1 MNSKANDA
9 FMAKLAVQNSKRIDQ
24 LTNVIGA
31 MNNNFLKTCTLNA
44 TITKTAEG
52 NSIEA
57 TLSGTVPTLDN
68 CKHFLGL
75 RTGDITTGATYSTFY
90 FYEDGV
96 ADGFGCSYNSTGIIL
111 DAKYI
116 NGSGSSA
123 AISFCEE
130 YVGDFDFASL
140 SATGDSTSGTIHFDF
155 I

>member
-24 LTNVIGA
+24 LTNVVGA

-44 TITKTAEG
+44 TITRTGDSK
-52 NSIEA
+52 SIEA
-57 TLSGTVPTLDN
+57 TLTGTIPTLDN

-75 RTGDITTGATYSTFY
+75 RTGDIATDASYSTFY
-90 FYEDGV
+90 RYDEGV
-96 ADGFGCSYNSTGIIL
+96 DGFGCSYNETGIVL
-111 DAKYI
+111 DANYI
-116 NGSGSSA
+116 NGNGSSA

-130 YVGDFDFASL
+130 YVGDFNFDTIQENDGSI
-140 SATGDSTSGTIHFDF
+140 SGTIHFDF